1 MIPFLKDAETYLK
14 FKYKK
19 VIADAG
25 YESEENYLFLKENG
39 QLSYIKPANFEN
51 SKTRK
56 YKNDIG
62 KMENMEYDSESDS
75 YICKNKKKLTV
86 DHIRHSKTKTGYE
99 SEKTI
104 YKCEDCS
111 GCPYKS
117 DCIKGNNCKTP
128 LEERTKTLQAAK
140 TFLKYR
146 EEDLERIL
154 SEEGILL
161 RINQNIQVEGSFG
174 DIKQDMQFKRYLRK
188 GRANVLAESILLAMA
203 RNINKLHN
211 KIQKGRT
218 GTYLFP
224 LKSA

>member
-1 MIPFLKDAETYLK
+1 MK
-14 FKYKK
+14 FPMYKK
-19 VIADAG
+19 ETKDNGYHNDPFRAVNFNVDADGDLVCPGGKKFHFAYRKAVRG
-25 YESEENYLFLKENG
+25 NQYGRQEEY
-39 QLSYIKPANFEN
+39 Y
-51 SKTRK
+51 T
-56 YKNDIG
+56 
-62 KMENMEYDSESDS
+62 
-75 YICKNKKKLTV
+75 
-86 DHIRHSKTKTGYE
+86 
-99 SEKTI
+99 
-104 YKCEDCS
+104 CEDCS

-161 RINQNIQVEGSFG
+161 RINRNIQVEGSFG
-174 DIKQDMQFKRYLRK
+174 DIKQDMQFRRYLRK

-218 GTYLFP
+218 GTHLFP